1 MVRYY
6 VASNAFNNVK
16 EIMESL
22 STTKKLY
29 TILSLFFYIVSFNHK
44 NDPRYVI
51 QHVKKETQILISLK
65 LFEEKS

>member
-22 STTKKLY
+22 TTAKKNVTRYFLY
-29 TILSLFFYIVSFNHK
+29 SFTECLATTRTTLDTLFNMSKKKHKYNTTLSH
-44 NDPRYVI
+44 
-51 QHVKKETQILISLK
+51 
-65 LFEEKS
+65 

>member
-22 STTKKLY
+22 TTVKKTLHDLC
-29 TILSLFFYIVSFNHK
+29 IFLNRVSCNHK
-44 NDPRYVI
+44 NDP
-51 QHVKKETQILISLK
+51 
-65 LFEEKS
+65 